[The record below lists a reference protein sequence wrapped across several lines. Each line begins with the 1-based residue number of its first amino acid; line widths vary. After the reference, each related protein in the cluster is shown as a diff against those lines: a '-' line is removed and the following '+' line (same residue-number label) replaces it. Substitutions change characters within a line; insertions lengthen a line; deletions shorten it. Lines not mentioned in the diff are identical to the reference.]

1 MEIYH
6 QTLECKIGIIL
17 SIWERGPNLIP
28 LEGTDKLSE
37 NWQNIHSIITK
48 GILVQENSIKG
59 ELHVGLFP
67 CTKFS
72 LLHPDFLFQF
82 ALTSLKGNI
91 MVSKV
96 EEAMKRNKQMQP
108 QGQNQQQ
115 QLPKQ
120 IQCNKGKTG
129 KFKRSSSNLEED
141 GASSA
146 ILFLACIACAP
157 SYA

>member
-1 MEIYH
+1 MPPYF
-6 QTLECKIGIIL
+6 L
-17 SIWERGPNLIP
+17 LIQVCF
-28 LEGTDKLSE
+28 D
-37 NWQNIHSIITK
+37 ITEEK
-48 GILVQENSIKG
+48 S
-59 ELHVGLFP
+59 
-67 CTKFS
+67 
-72 LLHPDFLFQF
+72 
-82 ALTSLKGNI
+82 

-96 EEAMKRNKQMQP
+96 EEAMKRNKQMQQ

-115 QLPKQ
+115 QLQKQ
-120 IQCNKGKTG
+120 IQCNKGKAG